1 MREEIPDEQL
11 EREPLFAG
19 MQATEANREKRR
31 GTRERTAGNEGRITN
46 LRREE
51 EAAEIQKHNEKAH
64 GRRSRSKKGGE
75 IIRTIYRAKRQGEIL
90 TEWQKIKSISG

>member
-1 MREEIPDEQL
+1 MREEIPDEHL

-19 MQATEANREKRR
+19 MQATEADREKRR
-31 GTRERTAGNEGRITN
+31 GERERTAGVEGMRGD

-51 EAAEIQKHNEKAH
+51 EGPEIKEHNGTAH

-90 TEWQKIKSISG
+90 TEWQKIKSIFG